1 MDRELSARWPR
12 FLVVMVAAVC
22 AVAVMAVT
30 GIPGNGMFLV
40 FAGGAGIV
48 AALALPRWYGYVLLV
63 GALAVATVLGALAL
77 GWYTALLALVIA
89 SLVVP
94 ATAGWLAGYAI
105 DRTRHIG
112 SRAAVLDLRILGALA
127 GIAAILALIWF
138 IAMSFATNPP

>member
-1 MDRELSARWPR
+1 M
-12 FLVVMVAAVC
+12 
-22 AVAVMAVT
+22 
-30 GIPGNGMFLV
+30 
-40 FAGGAGIV
+40 
-48 AALALPRWYGYVLLV
+48 LLV